1 MIVLIM
7 AIENHDDREKAAE
20 IYRLYSTTMFKIAK
34 GILHDAHLAED
45 AVSEAFVRIIDN
57 LEKINLSDRN
67 KTKGFVVIIVRH
79 IAIDML
85 RRQKRFVPLDD
96 HSDYTECRE
105 PVLSSLASDEA
116 CSKIADALAKL
127 NRNYS
132 DILYLKIVFN
142 CSNDEIAKIL
152 GISRDNVNVRL
163 HRARNALKQQLMKEN
178 DLYDRKGKK

>member
-1 MIVLIM
+1 MIVLAM
-7 AIENHDDREKAAE
+7 AIKNHDDREKAAE
-20 IYRLYSTTMFKIAK
+20 IYRLYSMTMFRIAK

-152 GISRDNVNVRL
+152 GISRENVNVRL
-163 HRARNALKQQLMKEN
+163 HRARNALKQQLLKE
-178 DLYDRKGKK
+178 DELYDRAGKK